1 VRRVLL
7 PGLLEKFEYHTYWFD
22 FLYQQ
27 PAFSGQLCFM
37 KILVTG
43 ATGKVGS
50 RFVPRLLAKG
60 YQVNI
65 LVRDEAK
72 AAALAELGAKVIVGD
87 LFDEANLVTALT
99 GVDAV
104 VHLAALFSTLT
115 DDDGIVKTNY
125 TGTIALAEAAIAAGV
140 RKFIFVSTGNVYS
153 LGYGHPAGEDDP
165 VNINDSRAYAA
176 SKIAAEQE
184 LLKMDL
190 DVTVL
195 RLGFVYGDK
204 DPHIAE
210 ILPWL
215 KKLKRHSG
223 SRMHMV
229 HHLDVAQALFLLLQ
243 AKNLSGEIFNIA
255 DDAPIS
261 LYELVES
268 VGKASDVFE
277 AAEGALAD
285 PFEGIMD
292 ISKLRARTGFRP
304 LAPSYY
310 VARDMGL
317 L

>member
-1 VRRVLL
+1 
-7 PGLLEKFEYHTYWFD
+7 
-22 FLYQQ
+22 
-27 PAFSGQLCFM
+27 M

-60 YQVNI
+60 YDVRI
-65 LVRDEAK
+65 LARDPGK
-72 AAALAELGAKVIVGD
+72 ADALAALGAEIAIGD
-87 LFDEANLVTALT
+87 LFDEPTLKPGVA

-104 VHLAALFSTLT
+104 VHLAALFRTIT
-115 DDDGIVKTNY
+115 DNEGIVKTNHA
-125 TGTIALAEAAIAAGV
+125 GTIALANAAIAADV
-140 RKFIFVSTGNVYS
+140 SKFIFVSTGNVYS
-153 LGYGHPAGEDDP
+153 SGYGHPAREDDP
-165 VNINDSRAYAA
+165 VNINDPRAYSS

-195 RLGFVYGDK
+195 RLGFVYGDQ

-210 ILPWL
+210 IVPWL

-223 SRMHMV
+223 SRMHLV
-229 HHLDVAQALFLLLQ
+229 HHLDVAQALILLLQ
-243 AKNLSGEIFNIA
+243 ANELSGEIFNIA

-268 VGKASDVFE
+268 VGKASEVFDKE
-277 AAEGALAD
+277 EGALTD

-292 ISKLRARTGFRP
+292 ISKLRTMTGFRP
-304 LAPSYY
+304 LVPSYY
-310 VARDMGL
+310 VAMDLGIL
-317 L
+317 